1 MILRALRVVRFEVS
15 QVSPDAPRNQDYE
28 RDSNHEIEP
37 VKQSLERRILVPTL
51 AQLLTNVSEAETPWQ
66 RSGKRID
73 DKLLQIH
80 PRDARRKRDECANDG
95 KQPAGENDDFAK
107 AREPAIGEIQIM
119 TRNQNVPPVLLD
131 QRTATVHPDPVGDE
145 RTDDA
150 AEGASH
156 AD

>member
-15 QVSPDAPRNQDYE
+15 QVSPDPPRNQDYE

-73 DKLLQIH
+73 DELLQIH
-80 PRDARRKRDECANDG
+80 PRDTGRKRDECANDG
-95 KQPAGENDDFAK
+95 QQTAGKDNDFAK
-107 AREPAIGEIQIM
+107 AREPAIGKIQIVV
-119 TRNQNVPPVLLD
+119 RNQNVSPILFD
-131 QRTATVHPDPVGDE
+131 QGTATIHPDPVGDE

-150 AEGASH
+150 A
-156 AD
+156 